1 MTGHRSR
8 LSLDAGKRRLGD
20 REPPS
25 ECRLG
30 LVPRHR
36 GCLQTVVTRP
46 SQESAKLVWE
56 KINTEHQGLF
66 RRSDDIKRAIEAE
79 EIEPLLSLLE
89 KFRREVTAHFRS
101 EEGVMAR
108 YAYPFADAHKGLH
121 DNLTETLEEALGRT
135 WSTGSMRLFLKIT
148 RHLTEELQHC
158 VADDDHLRAFLTED

>member
-1 MTGHRSR
+1 MPESVVWGTGSHPPR
-8 LSLDAGKRRLGD
+8 AGSAS
-20 REPPS
+20 P
-25 ECRLG
+25 
-30 LVPRHR
+30 PRHR

-56 KINTEHQGLF
+56 KINTQHQGLF

-79 EIEPLLSLLE
+79 EGEPLARLAP
-89 KFRREVTAHFRS
+89 KFRHEVTAHFRS